1 MKGTISSAS
10 FGVMIAMARSRRNQ
24 VSPLRKWWNSQS
36 ENHFRIIGIISILSI
51 ATFLWTMSFLFLL
64 GGTTDPERDHL
75 VPHHWLGLIIS
86 IIFSFYVLPEF
97 LYFLNQRQTLQ
108 DILNLDSRSEVLKRR
123 KEAETAADLLGLK
136 YRARLKGLYEE
147 LGIKVKGKRFAID
160 SLPPRRNKSTNLM
173 EASEEEE

>member
-1 MKGTISSAS
+1 MKGTISSDS

-24 VSPLRKWWNSQS
+24 VGPLRKWWNSQS
-36 ENHFRIIGIISILSI
+36 ENHFQIIGIISLLSI
-51 ATFLWTMSFLFLL
+51 ATFLWTMAFLFIL

-86 IIFSFYVLPEF
+86 ITISFFVLPEF

-123 KEAETAADLLGLK
+123 KEAENAADLLGHK

-147 LGIKVKGKRFAID
+147 LGIKVKGKKFAIK
-160 SLPPRRNKSTNLM
+160 SLPPRRNKSTDSGV
-173 EASEEEE
+173 SEEEE

>member
-1 MKGTISSAS
+1 
-10 FGVMIAMARSRRNQ
+10 MA
-24 VSPLRKWWNSQS
+24 
-36 ENHFRIIGIISILSI
+36 
-51 ATFLWTMSFLFLL
+51 FLFLL

-86 IIFSFYVLPEF
+86 IFISFYVLPEF
-97 LYFLNQRQTLQ
+97 LYYLNQKQILQ

-160 SLPPRRNKSTNLM
+160 SLPPRRNISANSM